1 MRSMM
6 VHPWNSLRLTSL
18 VVALLFVAPVVVAGP
33 VIEPTMEPVIR
44 ALSTVPKGAPK
55 GTRQAGSKLE
65 RDRVEITFVLPSSE
79 RATFVLHHPSMAP
92 PGATEHPPFALAS
105 PLRADHPLRTAFVA
119 ALDREGARFRWALA
133 GTRDSGGTDPLGDAR
148 SALRMA
154 ARGEVEGAVLK
165 ALSLAHED
173 VGVHREGAALLM
185 AAGFEVRA
193 KKVAQRAQEL
203 LEVEDKRDTPGLSG
217 ERPSLLALMGAP
229 FDAAA
234 REVLGE
240 SPSEERA
247 LNACGLTALS
257 DTLSL
262 LDRKK
267 EAARWLD
274 PILKASPGCRAAHHL
289 KCELISLEK
298 RWDALL
304 ICAQSGAAAVPDD
317 TDFGVRQAT
326 ALRGLGRYE
335 EAIVLLEAAVR
346 RRPHAGGP
354 MSSLANLY
362 TMTRTDEAKWTQ
374 MEAACEANPQD
385 IVTCFLAGVLAHY
398 LAKHEACVK
407 RMTSLLDSLPS
418 QPRVPMYAAISS
430 FYLGRVEDADRLIA
444 RAAKISGAMDPDVY
458 YCRSLIERD
467 RDIPSAMKDLE
478 RFLRVASQGWHSEGK
493 IARVTQELAMLRK
506 GVIPSPAEAH
516 HRAEGAPVPE
526 GARSGGGDLRPTQE
540 EASKEQAPA
549 DAPDERERSAQ
560 GSLAQDEPSSPSP
573 WLWILLG
580 GAGLLVGRFAL
591 HRGDP

>member
-1 MRSMM
+1 
-6 VHPWNSLRLTSL
+6 
-18 VVALLFVAPVVVAGP
+18 
-33 VIEPTMEPVIR
+33 
-44 ALSTVPKGAPK
+44 
-55 GTRQAGSKLE
+55 
-65 RDRVEITFVLPSSE
+65 
-79 RATFVLHHPSMAP
+79 
-92 PGATEHPPFALAS
+92 
-105 PLRADHPLRTAFVA
+105 
-119 ALDREGARFRWALA
+119 
-133 GTRDSGGTDPLGDAR
+133 
-148 SALRMA
+148 
-154 ARGEVEGAVLK
+154 
-165 ALSLAHED
+165 
-173 VGVHREGAALLM
+173 M
-185 AAGFEVRA
+185 AAGFEARA
-193 KKVAQRAQEL
+193 LKVAQRAQSL
-203 LEVEDKRDTPGLSG
+203 LEVERKRGTPGLSG
-217 ERPSLLALMGAP
+217 ERPSLLVLTGQP
-229 FDAAA
+229 FEDVAQEVLTDSAAKDAA
-234 REVLGE
+234 R
-240 SPSEERA
+240 S
-247 LNACGLTALS
+247 ACDLTALS

-274 PILKASPGCRAAHHL
+274 PILEASPGCRAAHHL

-298 RWDALL
+298 QWDALL
-304 ICAQSGAAAVPDD
+304 TCAQAGAAAVPGD

-362 TMTRTDEAKWTQ
+362 TMTRTDAVKWTE
-374 MEAACEANPQD
+374 MEAACDANPED

-430 FYLGRVEDADRLIA
+430 FYLGRVQDADRLIA

-493 IARVTQELAMLRK
+493 IARVTEELAMLSR
-506 GVIPSPAEAH
+506 GIIPPPAEAH
-516 HRAEGAPVPE
+516 HRAEDAPIPA
-526 GARSGGGDLRPTQE
+526 GARSGGGDLRPATIEDTGTEPAEQERRPQGSDEQE
-540 EASKEQAPA
+540 E
-549 DAPDERERSAQ
+549 
-560 GSLAQDEPSSPSP
+560 PSEPSP

-580 GAGLLVGRFAL
+580 GAGVLISRFAL
-591 HRGDP
+591 NRGTP